1 MPLTCAGLFQ
11 AGDVGAL
18 KVLISFGGDV
28 NALNAAQ
35 KTPVDML
42 KSPHHAVSDSLR
54 RSMKDTRLTTE
65 HRTEQRQ
72 VSSPTEVLPPPKLPQ
87 AESEDT
93 DFDKQ
98 EQKEDIQ
105 DDHETS
111 NHFGKCPTLEE
122 LPQSNKDT
130 LPVRPPRRRSLT
142 LTSPPDIQAVLPPV
156 LEEEP
161 SVSYDHSHSQPSIT
175 GTLEKTTGYERM
187 SDDKV
192 GELVGLLRSAG
203 AVSRTDAFHK
213 KSIFAKSLSKMSMIA
228 FDDSS
233 EKSTEYESVT
243 SKSVDDVRS
252 YRLWG
257 TASLTYFNEIRTN
270 MASHLTSIKAP
281 LTNTPDEAMAVAMQ
295 LREMMMFQMAGSRIL
310 FLDGG
315 GLRGFLQIEILSQ
328 VERSAVII
336 YTIIT
341 IHNYF

>member
-11 AGDVGAL
+11 AGDLGAL
-18 KVLISFGGDV
+18 KVLITFGADV
-28 NALNAAQ
+28 NALNAAK

-65 HRTEQRQ
+65 HRTRQRQ

-87 AESEDT
+87 AEIEDT

-111 NHFGKCPTLEE
+111 NHFGKCPMLEE
-122 LPQSNKDT
+122 LPQSDKDT
-130 LPVRPPRRRSLT
+130 LPVRPSRRRSLS

-192 GELVGLLRSAG
+192 GELVDLLRSAG
-203 AVSRTDAFHK
+203 AVSRIDAFHK
-213 KSIFAKSLSKMSMIA
+213 KSILAKPLCKFSMIA

-233 EKSTEYESVT
+233 EKSTEYESAT

-252 YRLWG
+252 YCLWG
-257 TASLTYFNEIRTN
+257 TASLKYFYEIRTN
-270 MASHLTSIKAP
+270 MVSHLTSIKTP
-281 LTNTPDEAMAVAMQ
+281 LTNTPDEAIALAMQ

-315 GLRGFLQIEILSQ
+315 GLRGLLQIEILSQ
-328 VERSAVII
+328 VKRSAACMV
-336 YTIIT
+336 
-341 IHNYF
+341 YFIR